1 MLPKW
6 LWIPNSMEKEFN
18 ESFSPSEWSNY
29 TEVIKINTILTVII
43 LILMYHLNWSLE
55 QVFLFEVMKISLYVA
70 FFQIRYDH
78 IKRLEA
84 R

>member
-6 LWIPNSMEKEFN
+6 LWIPNSLEKEFN

-43 LILMYHLNWSLE
+43 LILMYHLNWSFE

-70 FFQIRYDH
+70 FFQIRHDH